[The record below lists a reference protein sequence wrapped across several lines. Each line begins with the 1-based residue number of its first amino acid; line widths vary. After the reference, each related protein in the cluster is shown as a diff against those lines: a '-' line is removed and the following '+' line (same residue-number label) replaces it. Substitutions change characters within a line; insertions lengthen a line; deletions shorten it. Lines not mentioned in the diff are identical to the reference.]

1 MPRPPNISMK
11 TTNLVLDL
19 IRDWPAPDG
28 PLPPESALA
37 KRHNVSR
44 TAMKAAFQRLEVLGV
59 VGREGGR
66 WMVRRRPQPA
76 DYYQVDL
83 TESRSDLVERR
94 FLELALTGDLLPGQT
109 FFEAELARRVGVST
123 VSVREFLIG
132 FSRYGVIERLPRS
145 GWRLCAFDE
154 PFARELAATRR
165 TFEMGAL
172 DRLCGCGPDDPVWPQ
187 IEDFARRHRAFAAC
201 DDEAVLGF
209 PRLDREF
216 HTFLVAQLHNRFARS
231 FYDIVSFVFHYHY
244 QWSKADVV
252 QRYRTAIAEHLE
264 ILDALQRRDFGLAAR
279 NLDRHLA
286 TSVRTLLASAINNP
300 GAPGEAAGRRRGRG
314 GGPRQENPP
323 LPGVA

>member
-19 IRDWPAPDG
+19 IRERRVWDE
-28 PLPPESALA
+28 PLPPESTLA
-37 KRHNVSR
+37 RQHNVSR
-44 TAMKAAFQRLEVLGV
+44 TAMKAAFQRLEALGV
-59 VGREGGR
+59 VGREAGR
-66 WMVRRRPQPA
+66 WTVRRAPLPS
-76 DYYQVDL
+76 DYYQGDL

-109 FFEAELARRVGVST
+109 FFEAELARLVGVST

-145 GWRLCAFDE
+145 GWRLCAFDG
-154 PFARELAATRR
+154 PFAQELAATRR
-165 TFEMGAL
+165 TFEMDAL
-172 DRLCGCGPDDPVWPQ
+172 DRLRHCASDDPVWAQ
-187 IEDFARRHRAFAAC
+187 IDDFSRRHRAFADC
-201 DDEAVLGF
+201 DDQAVLAF

-216 HTFLVAQLHNRFARS
+216 HTFLVGQLRNRFARS

-264 ILDALQRRDFGLAAR
+264 ILSALKQRDFDLATR

-286 TSVRTLLASAINNP
+286 TSVRTLLASAIEN
-300 GAPGEAAGRRRGRG
+300 GTTLGEAAGKRRLRAGARQPG
-314 GGPRQENPP
+314 GARPP
-323 LPGVA
+323 VT